1 MASSSLVSIASLFE
15 CSLILTSVYNVI
27 CVYCNIIIA
36 ASDWTLG
43 EASLP
48 LSVILGTFGICAT
61 LLGKWQI
68 KAGPRKS
75 MALSSVVFGAGV
87 ALGGLGI
94 QLHSL
99 PLLYFGYGVL
109 AGVGTALAYTPPVQ
123 TLMQWFPDRKGMLLQ
138 TV

>member
-1 MASSSLVSIASLFE
+1 
-15 CSLILTSVYNVI
+15 
-27 CVYCNIIIA
+27 
-36 ASDWTLG
+36 
-43 EASLP
+43 
-48 LSVILGTFGICAT
+48 
-61 LLGKWQI
+61 
-68 KAGPRKS
+68 